1 MASSATGAAVVIFDA
16 ARWAIIVAVRKTAVK
31 AVALVAVVDAVGMMD
46 AVNELT
52 VNGHVGE
59 EVVMSET
66 AVALWRIGEL
76 DSLARW
82 CKMMAASLAVEYL
95 LRH

>member
-1 MASSATGAAVVIFDA
+1 VIFDA
-16 ARWAIIVAVRKTAVK
+16 ARWAITVAVRKTAVK

-52 VNGHVGE
+52 VNGQVGE

-76 DSLARW
+76 DSLARC